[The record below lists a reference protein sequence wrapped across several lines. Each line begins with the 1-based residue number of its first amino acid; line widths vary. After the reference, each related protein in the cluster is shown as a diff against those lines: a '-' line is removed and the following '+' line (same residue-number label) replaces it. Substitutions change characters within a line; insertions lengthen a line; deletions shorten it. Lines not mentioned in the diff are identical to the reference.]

1 MRDVENAAREALRE
15 AREAIASYRQ
25 PTLAGEL
32 QGAREMLS
40 VAGIACICADQPA
53 PLRVPTTLETTLAW
67 TIREGVTNVIRHSR
81 GARTCTIQI
90 KQNTTHVNVSIMDDG
105 HAITDTLHS
114 TRNSTPHGL
123 TGLAERVALYQGIF
137 EAGPQP
143 VGGFRL
149 LVSLPLETPVQP
161 AENVENDQPVQEAQQ

>member
-1 MRDVENAAREALRE
+1 VENAARQALHE

-40 VAGIACICADQPA
+40 VAGIACLCADQAA
-53 PLRVPTTLETTLAW
+53 PLRVPATLETALAW

-90 KQNTTHVNVSIMDDG
+90 EQNTTHMNVSIIDDG
-105 HAITDTLHS
+105 HAITETLHS
-114 TRNSTPHGL
+114 TRKSTPHGL
-123 TGLAERVALYQGIF
+123 AGLAERVALYQGRF
-137 EAGPQP
+137 EAGPQTA
-143 VGGFRL
+143 GGFRL
-149 LVSLPLETPVQP
+149 FVSLPLETPVQP
-161 AENVENDQPVQEAQQ
+161 AENVESDQPVQEVQQ